1 MDDTANY
8 IDLMASSGLPIGATK
23 KVATANGDVL
33 LVNVEG
39 ELYAVDDMC
48 THEDSSL
55 SLGCLKG
62 ELVSCTLHGSRF
74 NVRTGEPMEE
84 PATQAL
90 RRYPIRIRNERIEIC
105 LSPIT

>member
-1 MDDTANY
+1 MEKETSFVDVTSVND
-8 IDLMASSGLPIGATK
+8 LPIGATK
-23 KVATANGDVL
+23 KFTLQSGDILLANVDGKI
-33 LVNVEG
+33 
-39 ELYAVDDMC
+39 YAVDDMC

-84 PATQAL
+84 PATESLQ
-90 RRYPIRIRNERIEIC
+90 RYKVRIHNKRIEIC
-105 LSPIT
+105 TQPIK